1 MSEFSC
7 PMTTLQYIMH
17 PNYALQHR
25 NHEINYEFIAK
36 NQYINTQSNTCMS
49 FSQKKPKPMSWT
61 STIQTY
67 KPKPHWHQQIN
78 PNNSQIQQRINKEL
92 ELQTTSP
99 YQIKINKKMHNS
111 DFQKQANGL
120 LKLSAQQI
128 SICIQQYEHF
138 NST

>member
-49 FSQKKPKPMSWT
+49 FSKKNP
-61 STIQTY
+61 QTDELN
-67 KPKPHWHQQIN
+67 KH
-78 PNNSQIQQRINKEL
+78 NSN
-92 ELQTTSP
+92 LQTKASLTP
-99 YQIKINKKMHNS
+99 TNKP
-111 DFQKQANGL
+111 
-120 LKLSAQQI
+120 
-128 SICIQQYEHF
+128 
-138 NST
+138 